1 MGPVFRGG
9 GEVLLVQK
17 GMQKRRMKRGGEDD
31 SEKEVKR
38 IMESDSET
46 ELRQEEVERSG
57 GGGLIC

>member
-1 MGPVFRGG
+1 MGPVFRGS

-38 IMESDSET
+38 IMESESET
-46 ELRQEEVERSG
+46 ESRQEEVERSG